1 MMKIFDDVNNLPQ
14 FKNAILT
21 IGTFD
26 GVHLGHQKIIQ
37 QLVEDA
43 RSVGGETVIMTF
55 NPHPRKIIQPDFPLE
70 MLNDFEEK
78 AALLDKAGID
88 NLVSIRFNEA
98 FANIPAEDYVR
109 NLIYKTFHPK
119 KVIIGYDHH
128 FGKGRTGNIHLLRK
142 MGTDLGFESYEISA
156 QQLNELTISST
167 KIRKALHEGDIQLAN
182 NHLGYHY
189 TLNGRV
195 VEGNK
200 IGRTI
205 GFPTA
210 NIQLNSTDKLIPK
223 DGVYAV
229 KVQVNEL
236 EYNGMMNIGM
246 RPTVNGKSRTIEV
259 NILDFDEDI
268 YHQPIRV
275 ALYEYIRGEVKFDG
289 IDSLKQQIAKDKQ
302 TVQEYFG

>member
-1 MMKIFDDVNNLPQ
+1 MMKIYDDVNNLPE

-26 GVHLGHQKIIQ
+26 GVHLGHQKIIH

-43 RSVGGETVIMTF
+43 RRVGGETVIMTF
-55 NPHPRKIIQPDFPLE
+55 NPHPRKIIQPDYPLE

-78 AALLDKAGID
+78 AALLEKFGID
-88 NLVSIRFNEA
+88 NLVSIRFNED
-98 FANIPAEDYVR
+98 FANMPAEDYVQ
-109 NLIYKTFHPK
+109 NLIYNKFNPQ

-128 FGKGRTGNIHLLRK
+128 FGKGRTGNIDLLRT
-142 MGTDLGFESYEISA
+142 MGNNLGFEAYEISA
-156 QQLNELTISST
+156 QQLNELIISST
-167 KIRKALHEGDIQLAN
+167 KIRKALHEGNIQLAN

-189 TLNGRV
+189 TLNGKV

-210 NIQLNSTDKLIPK
+210 NIQLDSADKLIPMN
-223 DGVYAV
+223 GVYAV
-229 KVQVNEL
+229 KVLVNEL
-236 EYNGMMNIGM
+236 EYNGMMNIGL

-268 YHQPIRV
+268 YYQPIKV
-275 ALYEYIRGEVKFDG
+275 SLYEYIRGEVKFDG
-289 IDSLKQQIAKDKQ
+289 IESLKQQIAKDKE
-302 TVQEYFG
+302 TVKECFG